1 MTLGYCKYQVQKT
14 QTNHVIKYGPERF
27 LKCVEQAISLVEFKV
42 KMLKQ
47 SLNLDNI
54 NDKIKFLNQ
63 VAKIL
68 SNVTNSIERE
78 LYVEKIANEYN
89 VSKEAIYGEVNKLI
103 YAKNTGEKTL
113 EKPIVKKEIKKKHF
127 LQGIITLIFSQVLI
141 KLLGLLYTLYLTNR
155 SGFGDRGNGIV
166 AAGYQIYAMLLT
178 ISSIGVP
185 NAISKLVSERVALRR
200 P

>member
-1 MTLGYCKYQVQKT
+1 
-14 QTNHVIKYGPERF
+14 
-27 LKCVEQAISLVEFKV
+27 
-42 KMLKQ
+42 MLKQ

-103 YAKNTGEKTL
+103 YTKNTGEKTL
-113 EKPIVKKEIKKKHF
+113 
-127 LQGIITLIFSQVLI
+127 
-141 KLLGLLYTLYLTNR
+141 
-155 SGFGDRGNGIV
+155 
-166 AAGYQIYAMLLT
+166 
-178 ISSIGVP
+178 
-185 NAISKLVSERVALRR
+185 
-200 P
+200 

>member
-1 MTLGYCKYQVQKT
+1 M
-14 QTNHVIKYGPERF
+14 
-27 LKCVEQAISLVEFKV
+27 EFKV

-89 VSKEAIYGEVNKLI
+89 VSKESIYGEVNKLI

-113 EKPIVKKEIKKKHF
+113 EKP
-127 LQGIITLIFSQVLI
+127 
-141 KLLGLLYTLYLTNR
+141 
-155 SGFGDRGNGIV
+155 
-166 AAGYQIYAMLLT
+166 
-178 ISSIGVP
+178 
-185 NAISKLVSERVALRR
+185 SKLISPVFFIN
-200 P
+200 